1 MRTVPG
7 GASPDRMSNSSRAQ
21 ESPASRG
28 RRSIAVIGE
37 SVCAGAVLSTQDAS
51 SRSLPIVRPGARI
64 TGSTAAA
71 APSGAHTSASTSASA
86 LSSARTLSCMTVLG
100 DPNAIS
106 HSRGRRRCRSD
117 QSR

>member
-1 MRTVPG
+1 
-7 GASPDRMSNSSRAQ
+7 MSNSSRAQ

-28 RRSIAVIGE
+28 RRSIAVIGG
-37 SVCAGAVLSTQDAS
+37 CASAVLSTQDAS
-51 SRSLPIVRPGARI
+51 SRSLPIVRPAARI

-71 APSGAHTSASTSASA
+71 APSGAHARASTSASA

-117 QSR
+117 QPR